1 VSRAVRALAAVLV
14 AGCAARQPTA
24 PLTPAVRA
32 LDAEIDSTLA
42 APEWARAMW
51 GVVVQ
56 SLDRGDVLYR
66 RNAERLFKPAS
77 NLKIVTG
84 ASALVTLGPDF
95 RYRTPVLARGHRSAD
110 TLAGDLV
117 VIGRGDPSL
126 SQHVAGGT
134 DVLAALRP
142 WADSVA
148 ARGIHVIAGRVS
160 GDASWFPDPVLGEG
174 WMWDDLPYDYSAP
187 VGALEFNEGSAI
199 VEVTPAA
206 AGGAPAIFR
215 LLPSRAPLR
224 VFVNVRTVPADSGT
238 NLDWTRAPFGDSV
251 SVTGQINVGHAPF
264 QAFVSVPD
272 PTRFFEAALT
282 QALEEAGIR
291 VLGAGCGVLGNCTAT
306 PPSASTTSTQ
316 NPAPSTQPSPGTQN
330 PAPDTLFIWQSLP
343 LRDLLPFFEKPSQ
356 NQIGEAL
363 LRTLGGVTRG
373 VASRDSGLS
382 AVRDVLRGFG
392 VPDDAWRIV
401 DGSGVSHYNYVAPDL
416 LAHTLIGIA
425 RRPDAD
431 VFINALPIAGV
442 DGTLER
448 RLRGTAAQGN
458 VHAKTGD
465 ISGARTLSG
474 YVTTRDGERF
484 VFVLM
489 ANHFTV
495 PSRIVDVAADHIVER
510 LANFSRQQR

>member
-1 VSRAVRALAAVLV
+1 MTRWARALAAVLV

-24 PLTPAVRA
+24 PLSPAVRA

-42 APEWARAMW
+42 APEWARARW

-56 SLDRGDVLYR
+56 SLDHGDVLYR
-66 RNAERLFKPAS
+66 RNADRLFKPAS
-77 NLKIVTG
+77 NLKIITG
-84 ASALVTLGPDF
+84 TSALVTLGPDY
-95 RYRTPVLARGHRSAD
+95 RYRTPVLARGHRSGD

-117 VIGRGDPSL
+117 VVGRGDPSL

-134 DVLAALRP
+134 DVLGALRP

-148 ARGIHVIAGRVS
+148 ARGIHVISGRVV

-174 WMWDDLPYDYSAP
+174 WMWDDLPYDYAAP
-187 VGALEFNEGSAI
+187 FGALQFNEGSAI
-199 VEVTPAA
+199 VELTPAA
-206 AGGAPAIFR
+206 AAGGPATFR
-215 LLPSRAPLR
+215 LLPTRAPLR
-224 VFVNVRTVPADSGT
+224 VVVSVRTVPADSGT
-238 NLDWTRAPFGDSV
+238 SLDWTRVPFGDSV
-251 SVTGQINVGHAPF
+251 TVTGRITVGHAPF
-264 QAFVSVPD
+264 QAFISTPD
-272 PTRFFEAALT
+272 PTRFFELALT
-282 QALEEAGIR
+282 QVLEEAGVQVR
-291 VLGAGCGVLGNCTAT
+291 GVRCEGSGNCTAT
-306 PPSASTTSTQ
+306 PTTGSTPDTTHL
-316 NPAPSTQPSPGTQN
+316 
-330 PAPDTLFIWQSLP
+330 APDTLFVWQSLP

-363 LRTLGGVTRG
+363 LRTLGGATRG
-373 VASRDSGLS
+373 IASRDSGLS

-392 VPDDAWRIV
+392 VPDDAWHIV
-401 DGSGVSHYNYVAPDL
+401 DGSGVSHYNYVAPEA
-416 LAHTLIGIA
+416 LALTLIGVA

-431 VFINALPIAGV
+431 VFISALPIAGV
-442 DGTLER
+442 DGTLQN

-474 YVTTRDGERF
+474 YVTTRDGERL

-510 LANFSRQQR
+510 LANFTRARP

>member
-1 VSRAVRALAAVLV
+1 MTRWARALAAVFV

-24 PLTPAVRA
+24 PLAPAVRA

-51 GVVVQ
+51 GIVVQ

-77 NLKIVTG
+77 NLKIITG
-84 ASALVTLGPDF
+84 ASALVTLGPDY
-95 RYRTPVLARGHRSAD
+95 RYRTPVLARGHRNAD

-117 VIGRGDPSL
+117 VVGRGDPSL

-134 DVLAALRP
+134 DVLGALRP

-148 ARGIHVIAGRVS
+148 ARGIHVISGRVV
-160 GDASWFPDPVLGEG
+160 GDGSWFPDPVLGEG
-174 WMWDDLPYDYSAP
+174 WMWDDLPYDYAAP
-187 VGALEFNEGSAI
+187 FGALQFNEGSVV
-199 VEVTPAA
+199 VELTPAA
-206 AGGAPAIFR
+206 AVGAPATFR
-215 LLPSRAPLR
+215 LLPTRAPLR
-224 VFVNVRTVPADSGT
+224 VVVTVRTVPTDSGT
-238 NLDWTRAPFGDSV
+238 SLDWTRVPFGDSV
-251 SVTGQINVGHAPF
+251 TVTGRIALGHAPF
-264 QAFVSVPD
+264 QAFISTPD
-272 PTRFFEAALT
+272 PTRFFELALT
-282 QALEEAGIR
+282 QTLEEAGIQVR
-291 VLGAGCGVLGNCTAT
+291 GAECASLGTCPGAAT
-306 PPSASTTSTQ
+306 PPLATPAPA
-316 NPAPSTQPSPGTQN
+316 NPAPSTPPSD
-330 PAPDTLFIWQSLP
+330 DTLFVWQSLA
-343 LRDLLPFFEKPSQ
+343 LRDLLPFFLKPSQ

-363 LRTLGGVTRG
+363 LRTLGGATRG
-373 VASRDSGLS
+373 IASRDSGLS

-392 VPDDAWRIV
+392 VPDDAWHIV
-401 DGSGVSHYNYVAPDL
+401 DGSGVSHYNYVAPDAL
-416 LAHTLIGIA
+416 VRTLIGIA

-442 DGTLER
+442 DGTLQN

-474 YVTTRDGERF
+474 YVTTKDGERL

-495 PSRIVDVAADHIVER
+495 PSRVVDVAADHIVER
-510 LANFSRQQR
+510 LANFTRARP